1 MLKRYTFWL
10 WTAVVFQ
17 LLTAFFHSLSLFVT
31 PTPENE
37 IQRQLIELMTYKMDM
52 GGGFHRSMGNLVTA
66 LSSCFTFLCLL
77 GGTTNAFLLRK
88 KAPLDIIRGNV
99 KINILIFGT
108 CFAVMAFLTFLP
120 PIILTGLIFISLI
133 LAFVLM
139 QSRPQE
145 PAPVE

>member
-17 LLTAFFHSLSLFVT
+17 LLTAFFHSLSLFIT

-37 IQRQLIELMTYKMDM
+37 IQRQLMELMTHKMDM
-52 GGGFHRSMGNLVTA
+52 GGGFRSSMGNLVTA

-77 GGTTNAFLLRK
+77 GGITNAFLLRK
-88 KAPLDIIRGNV
+88 KAPLDIISGV
-99 KINILIFGT
+99 VTINILVFGA
-108 CFAVMAFLTFLP
+108 CFAVMTFLTFLP

-133 LAFVLM
+133 IAFVLM
-139 QSRPQE
+139 HSRQHE